1 MLSRRRHS
9 ERGQVAVF
17 FALLLPVLFAIGA
30 VVLDVGNW
38 YIHKRHLQTQV
49 DAAALAPAPEFT
61 GCFDPTAWVQT
72 DQAIENHAIG
82 FAGDTLRPGILGT
95 NPSGTTNR
103 QLGEPGDVRVV
114 LNANRYWD
122 ASMTK
127 DPATAPDGYG
137 LDQTLDEKGPTPGSP
152 PDGFFGF
159 CNEGYID
166 VKATDED
173 VPFLFGILP
182 IAPDP
187 KSHARAKIFDI
198 NVSEGILPFAVPE
211 VVPGS
216 VYALF
221 VNEQEPDAS
230 AVISRARLCGTPCVP
245 VPTPSPVPSGYPSDY
260 AVYQGSNVSQP
271 ITFGT
276 GTENVGVIILV
287 SKADLP
293 NPNVG
298 SPSITTIC
306 SQPGVKCYSGNGAG
320 SGLALLHGY
329 ETGSGPGPIARQVDV
344 GGCDGAPNLSGPYF
358 NLTGDCVV
366 SITAEIDFSGFTNP
380 RARTHLD
387 AGCGGGGTLMSRSG
401 NIWTSAELL
410 PEPDFGPAGANGQ
423 VPISISWNAA
433 GPGNPGGCL
442 GMVARPYVKESGETK
457 AVKSGPVYYLDITAA
472 PANPPAITNAYSTPN
487 EPTQQPVTYTVTAGL
502 LPPLRTQT
510 LSDKPVLIR
519 YASEDNPSQTQ
530 SIDCD
535 VDNYP
540 YPAPYNTLPADAA
553 EIAHGCVTPYAE
565 NPTLDCSAYSNGD
578 LPPAAPPTT
587 TFENA
592 PDCAQG
598 KAGQVNSLRKGL
610 EARLN
615 QPTCAPN
622 NWPDPPITPAK
633 VTELVTNFGDDPRLV
648 TLVVTEFGA
657 FSGSG
662 LNIVPIR
669 YFAGFYIT
677 GKDVSGQSPRCAV
690 PGYEEDLHPI
700 YGDTYS
706 TQKRQKLD
714 DGDVWGYFV
723 VRVEYGSGAIGEEDC
738 DFTGAPENCVLALV
752 R

>member
-1 MLSRRRHS
+1 MITLRS

-17 FALLLPVLFAIGA
+17 FALLLPVIFAIAA

-61 GCFDPTAWVQT
+61 GCFDSTAWVQT
-72 DQAIENHAIG
+72 DQAIEDHAIG

-103 QLGEPGDVRVV
+103 QLGEPGDVRVA
-114 LNANRYWD
+114 LNANRYWVP
-122 ASMTK
+122 T
-127 DPATAPDGYG
+127 DPNDPVTALDGYG
-137 LDQTLDEKGPTPGSP
+137 LDQTLDEKGPAPGSP
-152 PDGFFGF
+152 PDGVSGF

-173 VPFLFGILP
+173 VPFLLGLLP

-198 NVSEGILPFAVPE
+198 DVSEGILPFAVPE

-221 VNEQEPDAS
+221 VNEASPDAT

-260 AVYQGSNVSQP
+260 AVYQGSNVAQP

-276 GTENVGVIILV
+276 GTENVGVIILI
-287 SKADLP
+287 SRADITA
-293 NPNVG
+293 PNVG
-298 SPSITTIC
+298 SPSIATTC
-306 SQPGVKCYSGNGAG
+306 SQTGVRCYSGNGAT
-320 SGLALLHGY
+320 SGVALIHGY
-329 ETGSGPGPIARQVDV
+329 ETGSGPGPIARRVDV
-344 GGCDGAPNLSGPYF
+344 GGCDAPPNLSGPYF

-366 SITAEIDFSGFTNP
+366 AVTAELDFSGFTNP
-380 RARTHLD
+380 QARTHQ
-387 AGCGGGGTLMSRSG
+387 GSSCGGSGTDMTQSG
-401 NIWTSAELL
+401 SIWTSLETL
-410 PEPDFGPAGANGQ
+410 PEPDAGGP
-423 VPISISWNAA
+423 VPISISWRAQ
-433 GPGNPGGCL
+433 GTGGFQCL
-442 GMVARPYVKESGETK
+442 GMVARPYVKD
-457 AVKSGPVYYLDITAA
+457 ARSGPIYYLDLTAT
-472 PANPPAITNAYSTPN
+472 PAGGPPIPNAYSTPN

-519 YASEDNPSQTQ
+519 NTSEDNPSLTQ

-535 VDNYP
+535 VDSWSYP
-540 YPAPYNTLPADAA
+540 PPYDSLPKDAA

-565 NPTLDCSAYSNGD
+565 NETLDCSAYTFGD

-592 PDCAQG
+592 PDCAQSKNG
-598 KAGQVNSLRKGL
+598 SVSSLRKGL
-610 EARLN
+610 VARLN
-615 QPTCAPN
+615 EPTCAPN

-633 VTELVTNFGDDPRLV
+633 ITNLVTNFADDPRLV
-648 TLVVTEFGA
+648 TLVVTEYGA
-657 FSGSG
+657 FAGGGST
-662 LNIVPIR
+662 IIPIR

-677 GKDVSGQSPRCAV
+677 GKDVSAQSPRC
-690 PGYEEDLHPI
+690 PDDDLHPV
-700 YGDTYS
+700 YGDTFS
-706 TQKRQKLD
+706 TAKKQKLD

-723 VRVEYGSGAIGEEDC
+723 VRVEYGSGAIGHEDC

-752 R
+752 E

>member
-1 MLSRRRHS
+1 MIARRS

-17 FALLLPVLFAIGA
+17 FALLLPVLFALSA

-61 GCFDPTAWVQT
+61 GCFDSTAWVQT
-72 DQAIENHAIG
+72 DQAIEDHAIG

-103 QLGEPGDVRVV
+103 QLGEPDDVRVA
-114 LNANRYWD
+114 LNANRYWVPTD
-122 ASMTK
+122 PK
-127 DPATAPDGYG
+127 DPVTALDGYG
-137 LDQTLDEKGPTPGSP
+137 LDQTLDEKGPAPDSP
-152 PDGFFGF
+152 PDGVSGF

-173 VPFLFGILP
+173 VPFLLGLLP

-198 NVSEGILPFAVPE
+198 DVSEGILPFAVPE

-221 VNEQEPDAS
+221 VNEARPDAT
-230 AVISRARLCGTPCVP
+230 AVISRARLCAAAPSPCVP
-245 VPTPSPVPSGYPSDY
+245 VPTPSPAPAGYPSDY
-260 AVYQGSNVSQP
+260 AVYQGSNVGQP

-293 NPNVG
+293 TPNVG

-306 SQPGVKCYSGNGAG
+306 SQTGVKCYSGGGAS

-329 ETGSGPGPIARQVDV
+329 ETGSGPGPIARKVDV

-358 NLTGDCVV
+358 NLTGDCIV
-366 SITAEIDFSGFTNP
+366 SITAELDFSGFTSP
-380 RARTHLD
+380 QARTHLN
-387 AGCGGGGTLMSRSG
+387 AGCSGGGTSMSQSG
-401 NIWTSAELL
+401 SIWTSLETL
-410 PEPDFGPAGANGQ
+410 PEPDAGGQ

-433 GPGNPGGCL
+433 GPGGWRCL
-442 GMVARPYVKESGETK
+442 GMVARLYVKEGGGI
-457 AVKSGPVYYLDITAA
+457 AVKSGPVQYLDITAA
-472 PANPPAITNAYSTPN
+472 AANPPAITNAYSTPN
-487 EPTQQPVTYTVTAGL
+487 EPSQQPVTYTVTAGL

-519 YASEDNPSQTQ
+519 FASEDNPSQTQ

-535 VDNYP
+535 VDSYP
-540 YPAPYNTLPADAA
+540 YPAPYNTLPPDAA
-553 EIAHGCVTPYAE
+553 EIAHGCVTPYKE
-565 NPTLDCSAYSNGD
+565 NETLDCSAYSLGD

-592 PDCAQG
+592 PDCQQS
-598 KAGQVNSLRKGL
+598 KAGSVSSLRKGL
-610 EARLN
+610 VARLN
-615 QPTCAPN
+615 DPTCTPN
-622 NWPDPPITPAK
+622 NWPDAPITPAK
-633 VTELVTNFGDDPRLV
+633 ITDLVTNFGDDPRLV
-648 TLVVTEFGA
+648 TLVVTDFGA
-657 FSGSG
+657 FAGTGST
-662 LNIVPIR
+662 IIPIR

-677 GKDVSGQSPRCAV
+677 GKDVSAQSPRCAV
-690 PGYEEDLHPI
+690 PGYEEDLHPV

-706 TQKRQKLD
+706 TVKRQKLD

-723 VRVEYGSGAIGEEDC
+723 VRVEYGSGAIGHEDC

-752 R
+752 Q